1 MRFLKG
7 RKPKEGLFGLQEE
20 AEELNKAVKKG
31 RKAGSNRRDRR
42 GKRISVL
49 YLLPSILGVLLFF
62 VLPFL
67 IVIYYSVIDNPIS
80 GEFVFFDNFVM
91 VFQNA
96 AFRQAAKN
104 TLMFSATAV
113 PLAVVLSMLLAMML
127 ESKIPFKSQFR
138 TFFLSPMMVPIAS
151 VVLIWQVLFHYNGM
165 MNEILGWF
173 GKDKIDWLNSAY
185 AQVVIVVLFLWKNLG
200 YNMILFMAALGSIPK
215 DILEV
220 AVLESASPFQIFW
233 HIKLRY
239 MSSTILFV
247 TIMSLINSFKV
258 FREIYLLKGDYPYD
272 TMYMLQHF
280 MNNTFGKLDYQKMS
294 AAAIMMAIVMV
305 VIIGILFVTESYFGK
320 DVEG

>member
-1 MRFLKG
+1 MHFPKS
-7 RKPKEGLFGLQEE
+7 RKQEKSLQIPKE
-20 AEELNKAVKKG
+20 NKKKS
-31 RKAGSNRRDRR
+31 GSNRRTRR
-42 GKRISVL
+42 GKLISVG
-49 YLLPSILGVLLFF
+49 YLFPSAAGVLLFF

-67 IVIYYSVIDNPIS
+67 IVIYYSVVDNPIS
-80 GEFVFFDNFVM
+80 NQFVFFDNYVM

-104 TLMFSATAV
+104 TMMFSLVAV
-113 PLAVVLSMLLAMML
+113 PLAVVLSLFLAMML
-127 ESKIPFKSQFR
+127 ESKILFKSQFR

-151 VVLIWQVLFHYNGM
+151 IVLIWQVLFHYNGM
-165 MNEILGWF
+165 INEVLGTF
-173 GKDKIDWLNSAY
+173 QIDRIDWLNSNY
-185 AQVVIVVLFLWKNLG
+185 AQVVIVILFLWKNLG
-200 YNMILFMAALGSIPK
+200 YNMILFMSALSSISK

-220 AVLESASPFQIFW
+220 AVLESATPFQIFW

-258 FREIYLLKGDYPYD
+258 FREIYLLKGEYPYD

-280 MNNTFGKLDYQKMS
+280 MNNTFSRLDYQKMS
-294 AAAIMMAIVMV
+294 AAAIMMAVVMV
-305 VIIGILFVTESYFGK
+305 IIIGILFLTENYFGK